1 MHARLMIIAMALSA
15 IAPLSTHASTDASA
29 LTNAPHHTSWIL
41 SALPGRSEPL
51 PTTVTLQFEDGKV
64 YGSDGCNRYAGTYTS
79 TGIEFD
85 MAEHTMMS
93 KKACTEPVMRLAET
107 FTAALRT
114 ANALLLAAEKMVLLD
129 AGGNALATF
138 VPQSDALGGTSWRVA
153 GYDNGR
159 KAVVSVNTKTRL
171 TLEFEA
177 YGKLGGSAGCNRY
190 TARYTLD
197 GKALDIGPTTATRK
211 SCTKPAGVMTQEAR
225 YLKALASTATYR
237 LQGDRL
243 EFRTKGGAVA
253 VTLSAAED
261 P

>member
-15 IAPLSTHASTDASA
+15 IPALSAHASTDASA
-29 LTNAPHHTSWIL
+29 PANTPHHTSWIL
-41 SALPGRSEPL
+41 SALPGQSDPL
-51 PTTVTLQFEDGKV
+51 PTTATLQFEDGKV

-79 TGIEFD
+79 TGTEFD
-85 MAEHTMMS
+85 MGEHTILT

-138 VPQSDALGGTSWRVA
+138 VAQPDALGGTSWRVT
-153 GYDNGR
+153 GYDNGK
-159 KAVVSVNTKTRL
+159 KAVVSVNTRTRL

-177 YGKLGGSAGCNRY
+177 DGKLGGSAGCNRY

-197 GKALDIGPTTATRK
+197 GKTLDIGPTTATRK
-211 SCTKPAGVMTQEAR
+211 SCTKPAGVMTREVR
-225 YLKALASTATYR
+225 YLKALASAATYR

-243 EFRTKGGAVA
+243 ELRTKGGALA
-253 VTLSAAED
+253 VTLSAVED